1 MKETIWKK
9 NVGVFLEKTY
19 IAHIVHIPLITLQKI
34 EKF

>member
-9 NVGVFLEKTY
+9 NVGVFSEKTC
-19 IAHIVHIPLITLQKI
+19 IVHIVLIPLITLQKI